1 MKGRTLATGL
11 MILAIVAF
19 FPVGLGQKVAAQT
32 QTSVSIQIAFPQL
45 SFDQPVGIYNAAD
58 GSNRLFVVEQ
68 RGRILVFPNSPTTA
82 AATVFL
88 DITER
93 V

>member
-1 MKGRTLATGL
+1 
-11 MILAIVAF
+11 MILAIAALV
-19 FPVGLGQKVAAQT
+19 PVCLGQKVAAQT
-32 QTSVSIQIAFPQL
+32 QTSVGIQIAFPQL

-68 RGRILVFPNSPTTA
+68 RGRILVFPNSATTS

-88 DITER
+88 DTTDR
-93 V
+93 VLFSGE